1 MDRELPT
8 RVVDLG
14 KSGSESNP
22 YVLETGGRLGK
33 YIALSYCWG
42 EGAKHPVELTKSTHS
57 ALLRNV
63 EYAFLS
69 KTHQEAI
76 HVAQTLGYQYIW
88 IDALC
93 IIQDDAA
100 DWEEESSRMAEVYH
114 NAALTLIAGVSDHS
128 SQGFFHRAYK
138 YPINPVRLDYTHPDA
153 PGEKGDLY
161 VCLPRELG
169 TGPVAERAWC
179 FQEDLLSRRKLTF
192 GNEQLFLS
200 CATKE
205 FHESGIVVNSIN
217 LGDSV
222 PDGRL
227 LSLDLRIV
235 GESPEAKRE
244 RVISTWYSMLVGFT
258 PRGMWD
264 PHDVFA
270 AFMGIAKRFE
280 GMLHSRYLAG
290 LWEDDIIQ
298 GLLWQGMAD
307 SFPGLGRAP
316 LQRPVERNTTKPER
330 LGLPA
335 IRAPSWSWASVEGAV
350 SRGHGQEDKTMF
362 NDTNLCVQPIH
373 NNPTRWTRRTD
384 CGASKAFM
392 PVCELEMFGA
402 PKKVLCS
409 EKPMP
414 QELKEDS
421 TWRRSFSGAGIA
433 RFAVLVDVQWHDCI
447 IGVGL
452 FDVEQERTNS
462 LWCMRLV
469 KDRGLLLRLDY
480 HGKFHRLGKFLVLDE
495 VRFQEESVRKVVL
508 L

>member
-14 KSGSESNP
+14 KSGSESNS
-22 YVLETGGRLGK
+22 YVLETGGRFGK

-42 EGAKHPVELTKSTHS
+42 DGAKHPVELTKSTHS
-57 ALLRNV
+57 ALLRNL
-63 EYAFLS
+63 EHAFLS
-69 KTHQEAI
+69 KSHQEAI
-76 HVAQTLGYQYIW
+76 QVAQTLGYQYIW

-128 SQGFFHRAYK
+128 SKGFFHRAYK
-138 YPINPVRLDYTHPDA
+138 YPINSVRLDYTHPDA
-153 PGEKGDLY
+153 PNEKGDLY
-161 VCLPRELG
+161 VCLPREIEM
-169 TGPVAERAWC
+169 GPVAERAWC
-179 FQEDLLSRRKLTF
+179 FQEDLLSRRKLIF
-192 GNEQLFLS
+192 GNEQLLLG
-200 CATKE
+200 CATKS
-205 FHESGIVVNSIN
+205 FDESGIVVNSIRPGELDTN
-217 LGDSV
+217 
-222 PDGRL
+222 GRL

-244 RVISTWYSMLVGFT
+244 RVIFTWYGMLAEFT

-270 AFMGIAKRFE
+270 AFMGIAKRFQ

-298 GLLWQGMAD
+298 GLLWQGIAD
-307 SFPGLGRAP
+307 SHPGLGYTP
-316 LQRPVERNTTKPER
+316 LQRPVERNTTKPMS

-335 IRAPSWSWASVEGAV
+335 VRAPSWSWASVEGAV
-350 SRGHGQEDKTMF
+350 FGGNGQEDKTMF
-362 NDTNLCVQPIH
+362 DDANLCVKPIY
-373 NNPTRWTRRTD
+373 NNPTRWTRQTD
-384 CGASKAFM
+384 CDVSKAFM

-409 EKPMP
+409 ETSMP

-421 TWRRSFSGAGIA
+421 TWRRSFSGAAIA
-433 RFAVLVDVQWHDCI
+433 KFAALVDVQRHDRI

-480 HGKFHRLGKFLVLDE
+480 HGKFHRLGKFLVLDK
-495 VRFQEESVRKVVL
+495 VRFQEESKRKVVL
-508 L
+508 V